1 MAYRFYIAMQS
12 GTPSVHVTWEECKK
26 VQKEKKG
33 VLLKG
38 FNDFPSAVEWVEKKG
53 GTLTEEDFPEYVLRS
68 EPVLSKPIVFHRTRA
83 VVEPDEI
90 RVYTDGSCL
99 SNPGGPGGFGSVI
112 LFPDKEEVRI
122 SGHEAIT
129 TNNRMEIMAVLSALD
144 YIEQNGKFSSS
155 ITKVLVFSDSRYV
168 VNIFQKAWISR
179 WQNNGWITSNDK
191 KVQNK
196 DLLEILDWLVSRMR
210 VRFIWVRGHN
220 NNFYNEIADQI
231 SLEEAKVA
239 GRECGFIDSIQGKSK
254 KPSFSVLPKVDKKP
268 FTLSSTKQNTE
279 AGGLAKKSVI
289 EKPEKVSKTVKVE
302 KNSFLPIYNK
312 CVVERQKRKIRTGK
326 HIPQEERKAMFR
338 IELSDGSLLRIPI
351 TKRQSEFIKLILG
364 IHLSN
369 EVEKIEM
376 FDETTLDKVLLCKE
390 NPFPILIKEYQR
402 VFLEKKKLA
411 KNNEK

>member
-1 MAYRFYIAMQS
+1 MAYRFYVAVQ
-12 GTPSVHVTWEECKK
+12 GKTPSVHVTWEECKK
-26 VQKEKKG
+26 VQRERKG

-68 EPVLSKPIVFHRTRA
+68 EPILSKPVVYCRTRA

-168 VNIFQKAWISR
+168 VNIFQKAWIAR
-179 WQNNGWITSNDK
+179 WQNNGWITSNEK
-191 KVQNK
+191 QVQNK

-220 NNFYNEIADQI
+220 NNFYNEIADQL
-231 SLEEAKVA
+231 SLAEAKVA
-239 GRECGFIDSIQGKSK
+239 GQECGFLEDARK
-254 KPSFSVLPKVDKKP
+254 KTKRSSFTETEKGNKKFFIPSSQKTEVQKESPVKKA
-268 FTLSSTKQNTE
+268 TIEKQNKTE
-279 AGGLAKKSVI
+279 EQGL
-289 EKPEKVSKTVKVE
+289 
-302 KNSFLPIYNK
+302 LPVYHK
-312 CVVERQKRKIRTGK
+312 RVVDREKRKIRNVK
-326 HIPQEERKAMFR
+326 HTAQEERKAMFR

-364 IHLSN
+364 IHLSS
-369 EVEKIEM
+369 EVGKIEM
-376 FDETTLDKVLLCKE
+376 FDETTLDRLLLCKE
-390 NPFPILIKEYQR
+390 NPFPMLVKEYQR
-402 VFLEKKKLA
+402 VYLEKKKLA
-411 KNNEK
+411 KNK